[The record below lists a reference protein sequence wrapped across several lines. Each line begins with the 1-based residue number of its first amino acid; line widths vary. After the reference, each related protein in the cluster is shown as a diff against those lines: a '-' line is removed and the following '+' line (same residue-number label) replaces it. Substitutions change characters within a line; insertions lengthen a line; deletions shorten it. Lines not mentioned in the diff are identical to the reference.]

1 VVIAAVRHTTAGMR
15 MAAED
20 DLAWSCPTCR
30 RPLAVA
36 ASGELGCAACG
47 GRLRRSGG
55 VWSVTTSFRPAGF
68 SVERR
73 DHLHGLVDQGHFW
86 FPPRDALVLRC
97 LRRLGI
103 GATNRLVELGCG
115 QGRFLARVAPLVRRR
130 TGVEGHRESLARAR
144 VADPAALL
152 VHADVTDVPLAG
164 AQLDVAVALDVLEHV
179 PALAFLLEAARLVRP
194 GGHLVL
200 SVPAIPALWSAADE
214 IAGHRCRYDV
224 ATLRAELAAS
234 GWRMLDYTHYQFV
247 LLPLVALS
255 RLGNRQTRPG
265 LERRPPRWLN
275 RLLGAINAAEV
286 GLWRGRV
293 PIGSSLIAWAERV
306 PA

>member
-1 VVIAAVRHTTAGMR
+1 VVIAAVRHTTAGMG
-15 MAAED
+15 MAAKD

-30 RPLAVA
+30 RPFTLGA
-36 ASGELGCAACG
+36 AGELGCDACG
-47 GRLRRSGG
+47 GGLRRSDG

-68 SVERR
+68 SDERR

-97 LRRLGI
+97 LRRLGV
-103 GATNRLVELGCG
+103 GPASRLVELGCG
-115 QGRFLARVAPLVRRR
+115 QGRFLAAVAPLVRRR
-130 TGVEGHRESLARAR
+130 TGVEGHRASLARAR
-144 VADPAALL
+144 RADPQALL
-152 VHADVTDVPLAG
+152 LHADVTDVPLAG

-179 PALAFLLEAARLVRP
+179 PALAFLREAARLVRP

-200 SVPAIPALWSAADE
+200 SVPALPSLWSAADE

-224 ATLRAELAAS
+224 ATLRAELAAA
-234 GWRMLDYTHYQFV
+234 GWRMLDHTHYQLL

-255 RLGNRQTRPG
+255 RLRDRRARPG
-265 LERRPPRWLN
+265 LERRPPPWLN

-286 GLWRGRV
+286 SLWRGRV
-293 PIGSSLIAWAERV
+293 PIGSSLIAWAVRE